1 MTSRSSSEPERYSS
15 AESTEVGKGG
25 EVVVVSR
32 LDKKTNAVQDKYA
45 DEVLHFMDQHAPD
58 AVPLTEEEEKKLR
71 HKNFAYILAVA
82 ILVTLVLFMDKATI
96 GYTTILGIYIDTDV
110 DKGRFNNLNS
120 VFYGGY
126 LLAQWPGHYLL
137 QKLPV
142 GKYMAGTVFSWA
154 ILVGVQA
161 ACNSYASLM
170 VIRFFLGAVEAV
182 AVPAMEMT
190 LGMFLTARERE
201 IAQPVFWTAP
211 ALAPVISS
219 FIAFGLLHVRV
230 SVQPWRIFMAVN
242 AGISLFLAVFVWFFY
257 PDNPAKATHL
267 TTNEK
272 VHLIQKVQEST
283 KSSIEQK
290 TFKKHQAIE
299 CLKDPVSWLFFLQA
313 FTLMLANSMTYQQN
327 QLFVDIGVTTFGS
340 SLVSAA
346 GGGFTVVLLGVSALL
361 IRRFPGQ
368 SGYFSASYLIPCIIA
383 AIGMVTIPWENKIA
397 LLACMILL
405 NFKGFTYIVALGWTT
420 SSCSGY
426 TKKLYRNILFMLAYG
441 IANII
446 SPQLWNPKDSPRYY
460 PSWIVQIVIA
470 FFLNLVILLAI
481 RIILARR
488 NAKRRAWIAENGTD
502 GAFGY
507 VINHDDDGREIKE
520 KVDVAMLDLTD
531 FENKY
536 FIYPL

>member
-1 MTSRSSSEPERYSS
+1 MTSLSSSEPERYSS
-15 AESTEVGKGG
+15 PEITEVGKGG

-32 LDKKTNAVQDKYA
+32 LDKKSNAVQDKYA
-45 DEVLHFMDQHAPD
+45 DEVLRFMEENAAD

-71 HKNFAYILAVA
+71 HKNFTYILAVA
-82 ILVTLVLFMDKATI
+82 IIVTLVLFMDKATI

-142 GKYMAGTVFSWA
+142 GKYMAGTVLSWA
-154 ILVGVQA
+154 ILVGLHA

-190 LGMFLTARERE
+190 LGMFLTSRERE
-201 IAQPVFWTAP
+201 IAQPVFWTAS
-211 ALAPVISS
+211 AMAPVISS
-219 FIAFGLLHVRV
+219 FIAFGLLHVHV
-230 SVQPWRIFMAVN
+230 SIQPWRIFMAVN
-242 AGISLFLAVFVWFFY
+242 AGISLLLAIFVWFFY

-267 TTNEK
+267 STNEK
-272 VHLIQKVQEST
+272 VHLIKKVQEST

-290 TFKKHQAIE
+290 VFKKHQAIE
-299 CLKDPVSWLFFLQA
+299 CLKDPVSWLFFFQA

-346 GGGFTVVLLGVSALL
+346 GGGFSVVLFGVSALL

-368 SGYFSASYLIPCIIA
+368 SGYFSASYLVPCIIV
-383 AIGMVTIPWENKIA
+383 AIGMVTIPWDNKIA
-397 LLACMILL
+397 LLTCMILL
-405 NFKGFTYIVALGWTT
+405 NFKGVAYIVALGWTT

-426 TKKLYRNILFMLAYG
+426 TKKLYRNVMFMLAYG
-441 IANII
+441 VANII

-470 FFLNLVILLAI
+470 FFLNLVILLTI

-488 NAKRRAWIAENGTD
+488 NAKRRAWIAENGTE

-531 FENKY
+531 YENKY